1 MDSLGN
7 TIALS
12 QKKFADAKNKLVD
25 GTGSISSRIN
35 KLISLGEKETKKL
48 KMMIEFLITL

>member
-12 QKKFADAKNKLVD
+12 QKKFTDAKNKLVD

-35 KLISLGEKETKKL
+35 KLISLGEKETKKI
-48 KMMIEFLITL
+48 KSDD